1 MQKDPLKLVS
11 TRIFTA
17 QIMCFSSKSVGRPP
31 ATGMGA
37 RNRQP
42 VIRTQQPVNCERS
55 TLWLCQNSYW
65 KWPFIV
71 DFPIKNGDFP

>member
-31 ATGMGA
+31 TTGMGA

-42 VIRTQQPVNCERS
+42 VIRTNNQS
-55 TLWLCQNSYW
+55 TVKEVPSGYV
-65 KWPFIV
+65 KIA
-71 DFPIKNGDFP
+71 IENGHL